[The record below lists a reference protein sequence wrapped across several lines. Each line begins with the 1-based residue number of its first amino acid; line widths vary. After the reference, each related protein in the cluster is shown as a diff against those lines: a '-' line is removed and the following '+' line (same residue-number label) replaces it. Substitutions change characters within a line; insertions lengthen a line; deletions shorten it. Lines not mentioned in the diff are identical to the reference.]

1 MDITARTALTSALT
15 THVASIAAVLRRQI
29 LDEAG
34 PRAAAEQLHADE
46 NVGEDFEVWTDLLSR
61 RAAVLWVLK
70 SVYVRVLE
78 DRGLLSP
85 KRIVGG
91 SSSQLFAS
99 SGARPGG
106 HGLLA
111 LGLPRPGARARRPA
125 RALCSPAG

>member
-1 MDITARTALTSALT
+1 MDITTRTALTSALT
-15 THVASIAAVLRRQI
+15 THVASIAAVLRSQI
-29 LDEAG
+29 LNDAG

-99 SGARPGG
+99 
-106 HGLLA
+106 LA
-111 LGLPRPGARARRPA
+111 PDLGETAYL
-125 RALCSPAG
+125 